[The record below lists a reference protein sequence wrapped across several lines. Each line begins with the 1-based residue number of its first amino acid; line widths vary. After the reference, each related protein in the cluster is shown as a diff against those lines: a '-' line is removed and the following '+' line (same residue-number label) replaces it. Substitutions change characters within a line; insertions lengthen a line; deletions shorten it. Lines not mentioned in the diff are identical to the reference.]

1 MNQFSHEFYFV
12 LCRISEK
19 AIYFN
24 NIFFLICFYFQDSSS
39 IEKLMK
45 LLDIGLRSPHLP
57 SRIAAMHGILY
68 LLEGGV
74 QEITKTLVPIATDFL
89 LRNLGS
95 ISQ

>member
-1 MNQFSHEFYFV
+1 MNPFSYEFYFF
-12 LCRISEK
+12 LCRISEN

-24 NIFFLICFYFQDSSS
+24 NIFLCFYFQDSSS

>member
-1 MNQFSHEFYFV
+1 MNPFSYEFYFY
-12 LCRISEK
+12 LCRISEN
-19 AIYFN
+19 AIYFS
-24 NIFFLICFYFQDSSS
+24 IFLCFYFQDSSS

>member
-1 MNQFSHEFYFV
+1 MVYLKIKKLLKFKTS
-12 LCRISEK
+12 
-19 AIYFN
+19 
-24 NIFFLICFYFQDSSS
+24 CFHFQDSSA

-68 LLEGGV
+68 LLESGV
-74 QEITKTLVPIATDFL
+74 QEITKPLMPIATDFL

>member
-1 MNQFSHEFYFV
+1 MNSIFFYAELV
-12 LCRISEK
+12 KMQYILI
-19 AIYFN
+19 
-24 NIFFLICFYFQDSSS
+24 IFFLCFYFQDSSS